1 MFKDKTVNVFLQQL
15 ANHRQKGYQSIVTRV
30 LAISWGLWYRDNRW
44 YFPFLGDFPVS
55 VLCMSVEFFSCTP
68 SDGAAWSLLVGC
80 IQQQH
85 CCWPCS
91 CTMLLGSILTP
102 YSIVLCLC
110 TFCGLY
116 ILFHILW
123 PVYSVYSVAR
133 GCSMLNHILMTVM
146 QWQIQHQVMRNS
158 WFSPPSVV
166 CSIYFSFHDRA
177 RGCLS
182 FSSAAT
188 TQPLNCTLILD
199 IHCWYRMYSLRLAPQ
214 WLTFT
219 SNIEKFHSKLVY
231 VGLAQVHPNK
241 LK

>member
-123 PVYSVYSVAR
+123 PVYSVYSVACIFCLFCGQR
-133 GCSMLNHILMTVM
+133 LLYAQSHSDEGHAVTDPAPSDEELNDSHLPQLFVPSTSPSMTEQEAVCHSV
-146 QWQIQHQVMRNS
+146 QQRQP
-158 WFSPPSVV
+158 SP
-166 CSIYFSFHDRA
+166 
-177 RGCLS
+177 
-182 FSSAAT
+182 
-188 TQPLNCTLILD
+188 
-199 IHCWYRMYSLRLAPQ
+199 
-214 WLTFT
+214 
-219 SNIEKFHSKLVY
+219 
-231 VGLAQVHPNK
+231 
-241 LK
+241 